1 SGTTTPERGWST
13 RPRQTAAS
21 SKDQNCP
28 TTAVPTTASAS
39 TRTSAR
45 PQPIALS
52 SATSLPPWTLPTCSR
67 TRSGG
72 HSEQREP
79 AGPVV
84 GLHYRKTQVRL
95 REARPR
101 RVDLDQCERRQHAS
115 VQADRRLPVQPL
127 PRLAS
132 HQPVGKT
139 VEGRQNPPLVQFREG
154 AR

>member
-79 AGPVV
+79 AGPVD
-84 GLHYRKTQVRL
+84 GLHHRKTQVRQRAARQRRADVGQ
-95 REARPR
+95 RERGRRP
-101 RVDLDQCERRQHAS
+101 A
-115 VQADRRLPVQPL
+115 VQADRRLPV
-127 PRLAS
+127 
-132 HQPVGKT
+132 
-139 VEGRQNPPLVQFREG
+139 
-154 AR
+154 